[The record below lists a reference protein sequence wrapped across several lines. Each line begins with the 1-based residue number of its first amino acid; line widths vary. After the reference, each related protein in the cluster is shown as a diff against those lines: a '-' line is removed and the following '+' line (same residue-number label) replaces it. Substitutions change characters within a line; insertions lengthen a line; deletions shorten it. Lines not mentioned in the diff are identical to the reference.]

1 VPSAAVSRTSP
12 AKAQTLVSSP
22 VETPSTS
29 LEQRLADAEA
39 ARDLALQELEN
50 SKRAHAEFVTHITHE
65 LRTPLNAILGFAQI
79 LEGDSRLLNER
90 QQRGVSSILQSGQ
103 SLLTLIDNLL
113 EPKDTDSLTV
123 TTRYPRLSAPNRE
136 PDLELEDVGIPPQDE
151 IAVLH
156 GLALAGS
163 MREILERAKWIEGL
177 DARYRTFTQHVAALA
192 RAYESQRVLSFI
204 ARHHRTG

>member
-1 VPSAAVSRTSP
+1 MSSP
-12 AKAQTLVSSP
+12 AK
-22 VETPSTS
+22 TPSTS

-39 ARDLALQELEN
+39 ARDSALQELEK

-79 LEGDSRLLNER
+79 LKGESLLNER
-90 QQRGVSSILQSGQ
+90 QQRGVSTILESGHK
-103 SLLTLIDNLL
+103 LLGLIDNLL
-113 EPKDTDSLTV
+113 ETKGTDALTV
-123 TTRYPRLSAPNRE
+123 ATGYRQHTAPNRE
-136 PDLELEDVGIPPQDE
+136 PELELEAGAIPPQNE

-163 MREILERAKWIEGL
+163 MREILERAQWIEGL
-177 DARYRTFTQHVAALA
+177 DARYSAFTQHVAALA

-204 ARHHRTG
+204 ARHHFMG

>member
-1 VPSAAVSRTSP
+1 MRSP
-12 AKAQTLVSSP
+12 AK
-22 VETPSTS
+22 TPSTS

-39 ARDLALQELEN
+39 ARDLALQELEK

-79 LEGDSRLLNER
+79 LEGDSLLNER
-90 QQRGVSSILQSGQ
+90 QQRGVSTILESGHN
-103 SLLTLIDNLL
+103 LLGLIDNLL
-113 EPKDTDSLTV
+113 EPKGTDALTV
-123 TTRYPRLSAPNRE
+123 ATRYGEHAAPNSE
-136 PDLELEDVGIPPQDE
+136 PELELEAGAIPPQDE

-163 MREILERAKWIEGL
+163 MREILERAQWIEGL
-177 DARYRTFTQHVAALA
+177 DTRYRAFTQHVAALA

-204 ARHHRTG
+204 ARHHHMG

>member
-1 VPSAAVSRTSP
+1 MPSP
-12 AKAQTLVSSP
+12 AKTP
-22 VETPSTS
+22 VIS

-39 ARDLALQELEN
+39 ARDLALQELEQ

-79 LEGDSRLLNER
+79 LEGDSLLKER
-90 QQRGVSSILQSGQ
+90 QQRGVSTILESGHN
-103 SLLTLIDNLL
+103 LLGLIDNQL
-113 EPKDTDSLTV
+113 EPKRADALTV
-123 TTRYPRLSAPNRE
+123 TTRHSQQDAPNRE
-136 PDLELEDVGIPPQDE
+136 PELELEAGAIPPQDE

-163 MREILERAKWIEGL
+163 MREILERAQWIEGL
-177 DARYRTFTQHVAALA
+177 DARYRAFTQHVAALA

-204 ARHHRTG
+204 ARHHRVGQGCR